1 MKRNAK
7 KVCNHFFPRWFSGM
21 CQSKNVKP
29 YILYECILSLSC
41 IWHIFLYIM
50 WMPYT
55 QKSYSNEGFYICLAI
70 YALSHVKKRLFVFWI
85 FLINKKVLRMYEA
98 YYLFNLTKNIIVIF
112 SILGLLSHFTNIIWF
127 SHIFPKK
134 GKPNFWK
141 FFHIYGKLVYLTF
154 FYYF

>member
-1 MKRNAK
+1 M
-7 KVCNHFFPRWFSGM
+7 HFVVILHM
-21 CQSKNVKP
+21 A
-29 YILYECILSLSC
+29 YISL
-41 IWHIFLYIM
+41 HYV
-50 WMPYT
+50 
-55 QKSYSNEGFYICLAI
+55 NAI
-70 YALSHVKKRLFVFWI
+70 YSEILLKWRFLHMFSYLCTFTCKKAPFWFLN

-98 YYLFNLTKNIIVIF
+98 YFLFNLTKNIIVIF

-154 FYYF
+154 FLLFLAANQNKFHSKLHK

>member
-1 MKRNAK
+1 M
-7 KVCNHFFPRWFSGM
+7 HFVVILHM
-21 CQSKNVKP
+21 A
-29 YILYECILSLSC
+29 YISL
-41 IWHIFLYIM
+41 HYV
-50 WMPYT
+50 
-55 QKSYSNEGFYICLAI
+55 NAI
-70 YALSHVKKRLFVFWI
+70 YSEILLKWRFLHMFSYLCTFTCKKAPFWFLN

-98 YYLFNLTKNIIVIF
+98 YFLFNLTKNIIVIF

-154 FYYF
+154 FLLFLAANENKFHSKWHK

>member
-1 MKRNAK
+1 M
-7 KVCNHFFPRWFSGM
+7 HF
-21 CQSKNVKP
+21 VV
-29 YILYECILSLSC
+29 ILYMAYISLHYVNAIYSEILLKWS
-41 IWHIFLYIM
+41 F
-50 WMPYT
+50 
-55 QKSYSNEGFYICLAI
+55 FYICLAI

-98 YYLFNLTKNIIVIF
+98 YFLFNLTKNIIVIF

-141 FFHIYGKLVYLTF
+141 FFHIYGKLVYLLF
-154 FYYF
+154 LLFLAANENKFHSKWHK

>member
-1 MKRNAK
+1 M
-7 KVCNHFFPRWFSGM
+7 HFVVILHM
-21 CQSKNVKP
+21 A
-29 YILYECILSLSC
+29 YISL
-41 IWHIFLYIM
+41 HYV
-50 WMPYT
+50 
-55 QKSYSNEGFYICLAI
+55 NAI
-70 YALSHVKKRLFVFWI
+70 YSEILLKWRFLHMFSYLCTFTCKKAPFCFFN

-98 YYLFNLTKNIIVIF
+98 YFLFNLTKNIIVIF

-154 FYYF
+154 FSTIFSCKWKQIPFKMT

>member
-1 MKRNAK
+1 MWN
-7 KVCNHFFPRWFSGM
+7 
-21 CQSKNVKP
+21 
-29 YILYECILSLSC
+29 
-41 IWHIFLYIM
+41 HIFYMNAFCRYLAYGI
-50 WMPYT
+50 YFFTLCECHILRNLT
-55 QKSYSNEGFYICLAI
+55 QMKVFYICLAI

-141 FFHIYGKLVYLTF
+141 FFQLYGKLVYLTF

>member
-1 MKRNAK
+1 MVGFLENKYAFFLVNVQKSENIYIMANKSIYKENVFFTKIRQKNVRYIIK
-7 KVCNHFFPRWFSGM
+7 QYYQKVCYNFFPGCFSEM

-70 YALSHVKKRLFVFWI
+70 YALSHVKKRLFGFWI
-85 FLINKKVLRMYEA
+85 FLINKKVLRMYDA
-98 YYLFNLTKNIIVIF
+98 YFLFNLT
-112 SILGLLSHFTNIIWF
+112 
-127 SHIFPKK
+127 
-134 GKPNFWK
+134 
-141 FFHIYGKLVYLTF
+141 
-154 FYYF
+154 